1 MKSRVFVGSSSE
13 SLDVAYAVQQNL
25 EADVDV
31 TVWTQGVFALSQT
44 TMDGLIRQGSEVD
57 FAVFVLSPDDV
68 TKLRGR
74 EHPTA
79 RDNVIFEIGI
89 FVGRLGMSRTFLL
102 VAEGSDAHAREQEV
116 LARWGEWGPAARHFH
131 FATRTPRG
139 TRHLSFDQDA
149 AATILEACDKAQSI
163 RDKDPDAT
171 DKNIPNPTTTHSLQK

>member
-102 VAEGSDAHAREQEV
+102 VAEGSEPLHLPSD
-116 LARWGEWGPAARHFH
+116 LLGITCGKYN
-131 FATRTPRG
+131 ATR
-139 TRHLSFDQDA
+139 QDGNTNA
-149 AATILEACDKAQSI
+149 AVGSGCTQI
-163 RDKDPDAT
+163 RQAIKQLGSRL
-171 DKNIPNPTTTHSLQK
+171 N